1 MTGRQQIAIGLFV
14 VGITGII
21 AYGASRY
28 LRKELF
34 PVQIGSKAPD
44 FKAVTLD
51 SVPREKSLADYRG
64 QVVMINVWATWCLPC
79 RVEMP
84 SIEALH
90 KAYGPKGLKIL
101 AVSIDDPGTDS
112 TIRAFVKQYGLTF
125 EVLHDP
131 KGKIS
136 DLYDILGYEKTAKLL
151 ERGMRKH
158 RRRLPSSLQT
168 LRRRLASRLST
179 SRAITASPST
189 ARNLVRES
197 AWPTLT
203 EMAGRTSIL

>member
-1 MTGRQQIAIGLFV
+1 MTGRQQIAIGLLV
-14 VGITGII
+14 LGVSGVI

-34 PVQIGSKAPD
+34 PVQLGSKAPD
-44 FKAVTLD
+44 FTAVTLD
-51 SVPREKSLADYRG
+51 SIPREKRLADYRG

-90 KAYGPKGLKIL
+90 KSYGSKGLKIL

-136 DLYDILGYEKTAKLL
+136 DLYDIGGYPETFIVGKDGVIRKKLMQATDWNSPEARGL
-151 ERGMRKH
+151 VER
-158 RRRLPSSLQT
+158 L
-168 LRRRLASRLST
+168 LAER
-179 SRAITASPST
+179 
-189 ARNLVRES
+189 
-197 AWPTLT
+197 T
-203 EMAGRTSIL
+203 E

>member
-1 MTGRQQIAIGLFV
+1 MTGRQQLALGLFV
-14 VGITGII
+14 LGITGVI
-21 AYGASRY
+21 AYGGTRY

-34 PVQIGSKAPD
+34 PVALGSKAPD
-44 FKAVTLD
+44 FTAVTLD
-51 SVPREKSLADYRG
+51 SIPREKRLADYRG

-90 KAYGPKGLKIL
+90 RSYAPKGLKIL

-136 DLYDILGYEKTAKLL
+136 DLYDITGYPETFIVGKDGVIRKKL
-151 ERGMRKH
+151 MSATDWNS
-158 RRRLPSSLQT
+158 P
-168 LRRRLASRLST
+168 ASRALVERLLSE
-179 SRAITASPST
+179 R
-189 ARNLVRES
+189 
-197 AWPTLT
+197 T
-203 EMAGRTSIL
+203 E